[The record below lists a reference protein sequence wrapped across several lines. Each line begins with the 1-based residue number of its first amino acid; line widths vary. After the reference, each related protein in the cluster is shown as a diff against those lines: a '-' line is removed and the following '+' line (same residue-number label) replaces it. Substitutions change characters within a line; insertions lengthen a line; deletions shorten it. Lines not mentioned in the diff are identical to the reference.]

1 MEARKLDLIEKMEQK
16 GITVAK
22 AAEAMEFNAQVLTLY
37 LVKDAYPVPG
47 RILDKLEQVVTN

>member
-1 MEARKLDLIEKMEQK
+1 MEARKLELIEKMEQK

-47 RILDKLEQVVTN
+47 RILDKLEQVVMN